1 MPQLV
6 IKRSIRIMLR
16 LESDESFHTFGKFE
30 NLFLLFSVLGSLE
43 LRLIFV
49 EKCDGAEDLHRD

>member
-1 MPQLV
+1 
-6 IKRSIRIMLR
+6 MLR